1 MLLFFIVVLLRA
13 SLVMAALSIPLHSL
27 STFTQANMLSLRLC
41 STLVKVVMA
50 QAINRDLLEGCEA
63 HFQILGES

>member
-1 MLLFFIVVLLRA
+1 
-13 SLVMAALSIPLHSL
+13 MAALSIPLHSL